1 VALIVLDASVVIAHL
16 TSGDVLHRSATA
28 YLDEHA
34 GDDLRLPASAYAEV
48 LVGPARAAQI
58 GPVRESLA
66 EIGVVVETL
75 TPEIAERAAA
85 VRSEHRRMRLPDAL
99 VLATGAVRDADE
111 IVTAERRWHRFDRV
125 HVLR

>member
-1 VALIVLDASVVIAHL
+1 
-16 TSGDVLHRSATA
+16 
-28 YLDEHA
+28 
-34 GDDLRLPASAYAEV
+34 V
-48 LVGPARAAQI
+48 LVGPARTAQI

-66 EIGVVVETL
+66 EIGVVIESL
-75 TPEIAERAAA
+75 TPEIADRAAS

-111 IVTAERRWHRFDRV
+111 IVMADRRWRRFDRV